1 METILLSFIIAFL
14 IIYAILTLWQM
25 TIVCEPPPE
34 NGKSHSKIELEI
46 NWRLNRPPI
55 LYHGFLPLLVEGSII
70 FYWIA
75 SILGVIL
82 VYLKTSSVLFAFLA
96 ACFFFVGTFV
106 SIKILKSIALIWT
119 RKYWR
124 N

>member
-25 TIVCEPPPE
+25 TIVCESAPE
-34 NGKSHSKIELEI
+34 NGRLHTKVELEV
-46 NWRLNRPPI
+46 NWKINRPPI
-55 LYHGFLPLLVEGSII
+55 LYYGFLPLLVEGSII

-82 VYLKTSSVLFAFLA
+82 VYLKTSSLLSAFLA
-96 ACFFFVGTFV
+96 VCFFLVGTFV

>member
-1 METILLSFIIAFL
+1 MEIILICCIIFL
-14 IIYAILTLWQM
+14 LILFVILTLWQM

-46 NWRLNRPPI
+46 NWNSNRPPMLYYGVLPI
-55 LYHGFLPLLVEGSII
+55 LVQGSII

-82 VYLKTSSVLFAFLA
+82 FYIKTYSFLYSFIA
-96 ACFFFVGTFV
+96 ACIFFVSTFI
-106 SIKILKSIALIWT
+106 SIKILKLIALIWV
-119 RKYWR
+119 RKYW
-124 N
+124 